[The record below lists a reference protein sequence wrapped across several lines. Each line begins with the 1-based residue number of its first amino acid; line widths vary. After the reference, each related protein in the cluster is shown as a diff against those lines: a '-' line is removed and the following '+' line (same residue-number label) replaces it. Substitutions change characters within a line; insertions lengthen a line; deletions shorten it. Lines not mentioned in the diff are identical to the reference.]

1 MVKVTLIGIVA
12 LCVLAAFVVVT
23 GYLLPVG
30 HTASRETTLEPGP
43 ERVFDLLTDVE
54 AYPRWRSDVRTV
66 DVLSRDS
73 PRRWIEHG
81 SNGDITFEVAESHPP
96 RRLISRIA
104 DRSLPFGGT
113 WTYELEREGTGTR
126 LIVTERGEV
135 FNPVFRFMSRFIFGH
150 TATIDRFLRDLR
162 RAR

>member
-1 MVKVTLIGIVA
+1 MLIGIVA
-12 LCVLAAFVVVT
+12 LCLLVAFVVVT
-23 GYLLPVG
+23 GYVLPVA
-30 HTASRETTLEPGP
+30 HTASREARLEPGP
-43 ERVFDLLTDVE
+43 ERVFDLLADVE
-54 AYPRWRSDVRTV
+54 AYPRWRSDVRSV

-73 PRRWIEHG
+73 PRRWAEHG

-96 RRLISRIA
+96 LRLISRIA

-126 LIVTERGEV
+126 LTVTERGEV

-150 TATIDRFLRDLR
+150 TATIDRFLRDLQ